1 MDYRID
7 ASPSDAQTRTT
18 PQPSRGVTIHEPPAQ
33 VETHVASSSQPVSA
47 CQPNFE
53 LDGMPL
59 LADASVRVWEK
70 GEGGR
75 IVQSLAHGLLLPE
88 DVSAFADGTKESIGR
103 LQWHTIAITSL
114 SLYFL
119 FSYTLI
125 IAIYTFLLSCMLLSF
140 N

>member
-1 MDYRID
+1 M
-7 ASPSDAQTRTT
+7 
-18 PQPSRGVTIHEPPAQ
+18 
-33 VETHVASSSQPVSA
+33 ASSSRPVSA
-47 CQPNFE
+47 WQPNFE

-125 IAIYTFLLSCMLLSF
+125 IAIYTFLLLCMLFSF